1 MIGIESLVPERI
13 RVRGYR
19 KSVFNSGVLW
29 VELAGK
35 IGLRDHTI
43 MRRKMVAL
51 ITKGTDPDLGSE
63 VDARERVEHGRAGFA
78 SERGIREPWDI
89 RVRTDQADGSSKWD
103 HALASFNL
111 GTRPHVPC
119 HSDSI
124 DSFRICVRH
133 FRHRVLNQDEDD
145 KGIELREI
153 SGLRCCKYKS
163 DSNFVSFSDKNRGKE
178 RVRER

>member
-1 MIGIESLVPERI
+1 MVGIESLVPERI
-13 RVRGYR
+13 RVSGER
-19 KSVFNSGVLW
+19 KSVFNSSVLW
-29 VELAGK
+29 VELPGQ

-43 MRRKMVAL
+43 VRRKMVAL
-51 ITKGTDPDLGSE
+51 IAKGTDPDLGSE

-89 RVRTDQADGSSKWD
+89 RVRTDQGDGGSKWD
-103 HALASFNL
+103 HAFASFDL
-111 GTRPHVPC
+111 GARPYVPC

-133 FRHRVLNQDEDD
+133 FRHRGLNPDKID

-153 SGLRCCKYKS
+153 SAFFLL
-163 DSNFVSFSDKNRGKE
+163 
-178 RVRER
+178 